1 MCSKVIAIE
10 RPIFISNGPGD
21 HPKILMIKNLLVGIL
36 GLIVGLA
43 IGFFA
48 ANSVSRNAISKT
60 PVSLA
65 VNAVPGGQ
73 APQGGMQP
81 EVAKA
86 LDEAKNQPE
95 SFEAQLKAGGM
106 YAQIGNFDKAKEYF
120 DKAAP
125 LAPNTF
131 AGNVT
136 IANAYFDAKQFELA
150 QKYYEKALAI
160 NPNDVDARTDL
171 GSTYIERVNPDFDR
185 GIATFNESLK
195 INPKHE
201 PTLFNL
207 AIAYFRKGDTENAK
221 KAVAQLEQANP
232 SSPLI
237 APLKQRLNSN

>member
-1 MCSKVIAIE
+1 MQ
-10 RPIFISNGPGD
+10 R
-21 HPKILMIKNLLVGIL
+21 NLLIGGL

-48 ANSVSRNAISKT
+48 ANSVNRNAATRTASSPAANT
-60 PVSLA
+60 VA
-65 VNAVPGGQ
+65 GTQ
-73 APQGGMQP
+73 PQQSGMQP

-86 LDEAKNQPE
+86 LDDAKNQPDN
-95 SFEAQLKAGGM
+95 FEAQLKAGGM
-106 YAQIGNFDKAKEYF
+106 YIQVGNSEKAREYF
-120 DKAAP
+120 DKAAR

-131 AGNVT
+131 TGNVT
-136 IANAYFDAKQFELA
+136 VANAYFDAKQFDLA

-171 GSTYIERVNPDFDR
+171 GSTYIERVEPDFDR

-195 INPKHE
+195 LNPKHE
-201 PTLFNL
+201 PTLYNL

-232 SSPLI
+232 SSQLI
-237 APLKQRLNSN
+237 GPLKQRLSSN